1 MQIRKDENGNIIQVA
16 SMGGIP
22 DGTELDLS
30 DYRMDENGNLLLDT
44 EKIQAKQ
51 NAARAE
57 EIKIRLEEIDGESVR
72 PLRADVTGTADDYD
86 VKKLKELEAEAE
98 ELREE
103 LRTLNGGDKNEKQL
117 FCSRA
122 GIAAGAV
129 YGSCSG
135 ACGIC
140 LLC

>member
-44 EKIQAKQ
+44 EK
-51 NAARAE
+51 
-57 EIKIRLEEIDGESVR
+57 

-103 LRTLNGGDKNEKQL
+103 LRTLNGGDKNENM
-117 FCSRA
+117 
-122 GIAAGAV
+122 G
-129 YGSCSG
+129 
-135 ACGIC
+135 
-140 LLC
+140 

>member
-72 PLRADVTGTADDYD
+72 PLRAAVTGTADDYD
-86 VKKLKELEAEAE
+86 VKKLKELE
-98 ELREE
+98 EE
-103 LRTLNGGDKNEKQL
+103 LRTLNGGDKNENM
-117 FCSRA
+117 
-122 GIAAGAV
+122 G
-129 YGSCSG
+129 
-135 ACGIC
+135 
-140 LLC
+140 